1 MTDTKTKLD
10 ASALTELETSFRGE
24 RVRPGDPS
32 YDEHRKV
39 WNGSID
45 RRPALVAR
53 CAGADDV
60 VAALRLAREDGL
72 PIAVR
77 SGGHSFPG
85 LSVCDDGLVVD
96 LSLMKGIRVDP
107 AARVARVQAG
117 VLLGELDQATQPHG
131 LAV

>member
-1 MTDTKTKLD
+1 MKEAVALD
-10 ASALTELETSFRGE
+10 ATALGELEHGFRGTL
-24 RVRPGDPS
+24 VRPGDPS

-60 VAALRLAREDGL
+60 VAALRLGREDGL

-85 LSVCDDGLVVD
+85 LSVGDDGLVVD
-96 LSLMKGIRVDP
+96 LSLMKGIRLDP
-107 AARVARVQAG
+107 
-117 VLLGELDQATQPHG
+117 
-131 LAV
+131 